1 MTHRRAGAHTHT
13 CTHTSMHAVLA
24 EWARKQP
31 ENTPATRHFAKH
43 NTRTHTYAQAHTE
56 LSLCGRRAVSRWH
69 QRWQEG
75 ILPGSASQFSE
86 KGHKH
91 EPGSGSQ
98 AAQQLR
104 HRLSVSLGRVDG
116 THGLS

>member
-43 NTRTHTYAQAHTE
+43 NTHTHTHM
-56 LSLCGRRAVSRWH
+56 
-69 QRWQEG
+69 
-75 ILPGSASQFSE
+75 
-86 KGHKH
+86 HKH
-91 EPGSGSQ
+91 TQ
-98 AAQQLR
+98 N
-104 HRLSVSLGRVDG
+104 SLFVGG
-116 THGLS
+116 GLSRAGTRDGRKVFCQGLLLNSQKRDTNTSLAAAAKQHSN